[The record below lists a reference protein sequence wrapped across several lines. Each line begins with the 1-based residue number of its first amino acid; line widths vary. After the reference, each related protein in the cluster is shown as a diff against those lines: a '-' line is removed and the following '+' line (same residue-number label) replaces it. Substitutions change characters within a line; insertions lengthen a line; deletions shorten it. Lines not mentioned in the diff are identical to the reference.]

1 MFCFYLRGAVNMGKY
16 KKKLGDR
23 YDGRRIRSLDP
34 FYKIIPYVMQNR
46 TDAQNFYEDKLDIN
60 NIEEYLQEN
69 RRLGIKSIG
78 LLHLLIAA
86 MVRTISQKPGLNR
99 FVAGQKIYARNEILV
114 SLAIKKKMEVGGTET
129 TIKLKFSPYD
139 TIFDI
144 AAIINSAIEENKK
157 VETKNDT
164 DKTAKLIMACPGF
177 IVKFLVWFFKKLDY
191 FGIMPKII
199 NQISP
204 MHTTMFITDL
214 GSLGIQSIYH
224 HIYEFGTTSI
234 FVAFGSKYTEKI
246 IDKDNNIIEKR
257 CVNIKIVTDERTVD
271 GFYYASAFKIFKR
284 LLQYPER
291 LEERPEAIVED
302 IK

>member
-1 MFCFYLRGAVNMGKY
+1 MGKY
-16 KKKLGDR
+16 KKRLGDR

-34 FYKIIPYVMQNR
+34 FYKIIPYVMQSR
-46 TDAQNFYEDKLDIN
+46 TDAQNLYEDKLDIN
-60 NIEEYLQEN
+60 NIEEYLKEK
-69 RRLGIKSIG
+69 RRIGIRNIG

-99 FVAGQKIYARNEILV
+99 FVAGQKIYARSDILV
-114 SLAIKKKMEVGGTET
+114 SLAIKKKMDEITTET
-129 TIKLKFSPYD
+129 VIKLKFSPD
-139 TIFDI
+139 FTIFDVADI
-144 AAIINSAIEENKK
+144 INAAILENKK
-157 VETKNDT
+157 VETKNDA
-164 DKTAKLIMACPGF
+164 DKTAKLVMACPGF

-191 FGIMPKII
+191 FGLMPKII
-199 NQISP
+199 NRVSP

-246 IDKDNNIIEKR
+246 IDNDNNIIEKR
-257 CVNIKIVTDERTVD
+257 CVNIKIVTDERIVD

-284 LLQYPER
+284 LLQHPER
-291 LEERPEAIVED
+291 LEEGPETIVED
-302 IK
+302 IE

>member
-1 MFCFYLRGAVNMGKY
+1 MDKY
-16 KKKLGDR
+16 RNRLGDR

-34 FYKIIPYVMQNR
+34 FYKIIPYLMQSR
-46 TDAQNFYEDKLDIN
+46 TDAQNFYEDKLDIG
-60 NIEEYLQEN
+60 NIEEYLKN
-69 RRLGIKSIG
+69 KRSLGIKNIG
-78 LLHLLIAA
+78 LLHILIAA
-86 MVRTISQKPGLNR
+86 MVRTTSLKPGLNR

-114 SLAIKKKMEVGGTET
+114 SLALKKQMNEGGIET
-129 TIKLKFSPYD
+129 TIKLKFSPTD
-139 TIFDI
+139 TIFNV
-144 AAIINSAIEENKK
+144 AEVINSAIKENKK
-157 VETKNDT
+157 DETKNGA
-164 DKTAKLIMACPGF
+164 DKIAKLFMACPGF

-199 NQISP
+199 NKVSP

-234 FVAFGSKYTEKI
+234 FIAFGSKYTEKM

-257 CVNIKIVTDERTVD
+257 YVNIKVVTDERTVD

-284 LLQYPER
+284 LLQHPER
-291 LEERPEAIVED
+291 LDEAPDIIIED